1 MTRLKG
7 AEALALHA
15 KLKEEDANARVA
27 SLAAAKA
34 QAPEEGKEPFNLHK
48 LETLCDTSQAG
59 RMAEEG
65 DRQATY
71 EYMYYVEYKN
81 VRTLQEFAAIVERIA
96 PWS

>member
-1 MTRLKG
+1 MPESRLSPRPKRRPP
-7 AEALALHA
+7 
-15 KLKEEDANARVA
+15 KRAR
-27 SLAAAKA
+27 
-34 QAPEEGKEPFNLHK
+34 EPFDLHK

-71 EYMYYVEYKN
+71 ECMYYVEYKN
-81 VRTLQEFAAIVERIA
+81 MRTLQEFAAIVERIA